1 MRYDELRHRPDVVK
15 LQVQSKAHVDT
26 RLPSREGGNEGS
38 FQCVSEDRPEIDSF
52 RTKNVD

>member
-26 RLPSREGGNEGS
+26 RLPSLLNLNLY
-38 FQCVSEDRPEIDSF
+38 F
-52 RTKNVD
+52 